1 MKRIIELLGIAV
13 FAIGISAITGYVLDV
28 KCLYAFTPNPMA
40 LNAAVSIVLTG
51 IALFV
56 IGKKL

>member
-1 MKRIIELLGIAV
+1 MKRMIEVLGIAV
-13 FAIGISAITGYVLDV
+13 FAIGISAIIGYVFDI

-40 LNAAVSIVLTG
+40 LNSAASIVLTG